1 MTPEGCIDGTLV
13 IELADG
19 WGAGSVAIRLLS
31 KLGAR
36 VLKLGPPEGDR
47 LRLIGPRA
55 AERTTDDAENDC
67 RANGIPAGRV
77 QGMEE
82 IAENAHTWARDMQ
95 LELEHLTI
103 GPLKLLRP
111 PFKSKRSPGVVESTA
126 PNTGQHTQDVLSELL
141 GFEKEML
148 DAISKNGVIGGPEL

>member
-19 WGAGSVAIRLLS
+19 WSAGSVVGRLLS
-31 KLGAR
+31 ELGAR

-82 IAENAHTWARDMQ
+82 IAKNAHTWARDML
-95 LELEHLTI
+95 LELEHPTS
-103 GPLKLLRP
+103 GPLKLLGS
-111 PFKSKRSPGVVESTA
+111 PFKSTKSPGVVESTA
-126 PNTGQHTQDVLSELL
+126 PDIGQHTRDVLSELL
-141 GFEKEML
+141 GYDEEML
-148 DAISKNGVIGGPEL
+148 DALSKNGVIGGPEL